1 MYLRLLSTICFLLLG
16 ATSFAQELTCDRF
29 KTGKFLMEDPNTG
42 KNYITRTATTQIE
55 DVPDLGIKV
64 ELNIRW
70 ENECTFILT
79 LNKVL
84 ENTSGREVGDFELIS
99 EITETGED
107 YYLVTS
113 RIEGIDL
120 IMNRKFV
127 VIE

>member
-1 MYLRLLSTICFLLLG
+1 MKLLCTAFFLLFF
-16 ATSFAQELTCDRF
+16 TSSFAQELACDRF

-70 ENECTFILT
+70 EDECTFVLT
-79 LNKVL
+79 LKKVL

-99 EITETGED
+99 KITETGED
-107 YYLVTS
+107 YFLVSS
-113 RIEGIDL
+113 RIEGMDL
-120 IMNRKFV
+120 IMDRKFV
-127 VIE
+127 VLE